1 MDIIIGYGYWE
12 KMHKIIITGPESSG
26 KTTLSK
32 NLSQYLN
39 SKLVNEFARDYLAKK
54 NNTYN
59 FENLLEIAKNQYK
72 IENQKSKLIVCDT
85 DLLTIKIWSEYKF
98 GKCDSWILDKINT
111 QKKEQRI
118 YLLCKPDL
126 NWEYDPQRENEL
138 DRDKLFNIYKKELK
152 ILGHKHWIIKGG
164 NRLNL
169 AKKYLASIF

>member
-1 MDIIIGYGYWE
+1 
-12 KMHKIIITGPESSG
+12 MHKIIVTGPESSG

-32 NLSQYLN
+32 SLSEHLN
-39 SKLVNEFARDYLAKK
+39 SKLVNEFARDYLLNK

-59 FENLLEIAKNQYK
+59 FKNLLEIAQNQYK
-72 IENQKSKLIVCDT
+72 LENKKSKIIVCDT
-85 DLLTIKIWSEYKF
+85 DLLTIKIWSEHKF
-98 GKCDSWILDKINT
+98 GKCDGWILDKINA

-126 NWEYDPQRENEL
+126 KWEYDPQRENEL
-138 DRDKLFNIYKKELK
+138 DRDKIFNIYKKELK
-152 ILGHKHWIIKGG
+152 ILGHKFCIIEGD

>member
-1 MDIIIGYGYWE
+1 
-12 KMHKIIITGPESSG
+12 MHKIIVTGPESSG

-32 NLSQYLN
+32 NLSKHL
-39 SKLVNEFARDYLAKK
+39 SGKLVNEFARNYLAKK

-59 FENLLEIAKNQYK
+59 FENLIEIAQNQYK
-72 IENQKSKLIVCDT
+72 LENQKSKIIVCDT

-98 GKCDSWILDKINT
+98 GKCDRWILDKINA

-118 YLLCKPDL
+118 YLLCKPDIK
-126 NWEYDPQRENEL
+126 WEYDPQRENVF
-138 DRDKLFNIYKKELK
+138 DRDKIFNIYKKEL
-152 ILGHKHWIIKGG
+152 ISLGQKFYVIKGN